1 MNEDLK
7 INQGGN
13 SITLREFGVQQG
25 SSCNG
30 TPTAIK
36 EPLNVVFDQY
46 IRDQKDIQT
55 RSNDLLNSK
64 KSQISEIENATS
76 KARNGI
82 SEKEQKIRTIEET
95 IKHKES
101 EISDIKESKDAATGI
116 VPFVIGAFIVIL
128 LTLYLF
134 VFYSSTGYS
143 ALFGVKPGNTG
154 FINPNVFMEGVEKGG
169 GVIAMLILFP
179 VIFLGLGFL
188 IHDAIERKKYFFI
201 SMIIGFTF
209 LTDALIGYK
218 ITQNIYQIEYQS
230 GLHDIEWQPIFVF
243 NEINFYI
250 ILSLGFIVYLIWGA
264 LLHYVLSKY
273 KEISEPERIISLKR
287 EIEKLR
293 VEIGQLN
300 EGIAIMKNEIA
311 DLEKNKSNLQRD
323 IDDILSGKLIVDPN
337 VLDSYVGQFMGGW
350 LGYIG
355 LLHANNQQLCTEM
368 MQNSIDEKD
377 RWFNT
382 KITIKY

>member
-1 MNEDLK
+1 MSEDLK

-13 SITLREFGVQQG
+13 SIPLREFGVQQG
-25 SSCNG
+25 SSFNG
-30 TPTAIK
+30 TPTAVK
-36 EPLNVVFDQY
+36 EPLNVVFEQY

-64 KSQISEIENATS
+64 KSQISEIENAIS
-76 KARNGI
+76 KVRNGI
-82 SEKEQKIRTIEET
+82 SEKEQRIHTTEEA

-116 VPFVIGAFIVIL
+116 VPFVIGAFIVTL

-209 LTDALIGYK
+209 FTDALIGYK

-230 GLHDIEWQPIFVF
+230 GLHDLEWQPMFVF
-243 NEINFYI
+243 KEINFYI
-250 ILSLGFIVYLIWGA
+250 VLALGFIVYLIWGA

-293 VEIGQLN
+293 TEIGLLN
-300 EGIAIMKNEIA
+300 EGIAGMKNEIA
-311 DLEKNKSNLQRD
+311 DLEKNKSAVQRD
-323 IDDILSGKLIVDPN
+323 IDDILSGKLVVDPN

-368 MQNSIDEKD
+368 MQKSIDEKD

-382 KITIKY
+382 KIIK

>member
-7 INQGGN
+7 INRGGN
-13 SITLREFGVQQG
+13 SIPLREYGVQE
-25 SSCNG
+25 SSACNG
-30 TPTAIK
+30 NSTTIK
-36 EPLNVVFDQY
+36 EPLNVVFEQY
-46 IRDQKDIQT
+46 VRDQKDQQT

-64 KSQISEIENATS
+64 KSQHSEIENAIA
-76 KARNGI
+76 KVRNGI
-82 SEKEQKIRTIEET
+82 SEKEQKIHSAEST
-95 IKHKES
+95 IKQKET

-154 FINPNVFMEGVEKGG
+154 FINPNVFTEGANKGG

-201 SMIIGFTF
+201 SMIISFTF

-218 ITQNIYQIEYQS
+218 ITPNIYQIEYQN
-230 GLHDIEWQPIFVF
+230 GLHDLEWKPSFVF
-243 NEINFYI
+243 QEINFYI
-250 ILSLGFIVYLIWGA
+250 VLALGFIVYLIWGA

-287 EIEKLR
+287 EIDR
-293 VEIGQLN
+293 IRAEINLLN
-300 EGIAIMKNEIA
+300 EGIASLKNEIA
-311 DLEKNKSNLQRD
+311 DLEKNKSAVQRE
-323 IDDILSGKLIVDPN
+323 IDNILSGKLVIDPN
-337 VLDSYVGQFMGGW
+337 VLDSYIGQFMSGW

-355 LLHANNQQLCTEM
+355 LLYTNNQQLCTEM
-368 MQNSIDEKD
+368 MQKSIDDKGV
-377 RWFNT
+377 WFNS
-382 KITIKY
+382 KIAN

>member
-1 MNEDLK
+1 MSEDLK

-13 SITLREFGVQQG
+13 SIPLREFGVQQG
-25 SSCNG
+25 SSFNG
-30 TPTAIK
+30 TPTALK
-36 EPLNVVFDQY
+36 EPLNVVFEQY

-64 KSQISEIENATS
+64 KSQISEIENAIS
-76 KARNGI
+76 KVRNGI
-82 SEKEQKIRTIEET
+82 SEKEQRIHTTEEA

-116 VPFVIGAFIVIL
+116 VPFVIGAFIVTL

-209 LTDALIGYK
+209 FTDALIGYK

-230 GLHDIEWQPIFVF
+230 GLHDLEWQPMFVF
-243 NEINFYI
+243 KEINFYI
-250 ILSLGFIVYLIWGA
+250 VLALGFIVYLIWGA

-293 VEIGQLN
+293 AEIGQLN
-300 EGIAIMKNEIA
+300 EGIAAMKNEIA
-311 DLEKNKSNLQRD
+311 DLEKNKSAVQRD
-323 IDDILSGKLIVDPN
+323 IDDILSGKMVVDPN

-368 MQNSIDEKD
+368 MQKSIDEKD

-382 KITIKY
+382 KITK

>member
-1 MNEDLK
+1 MSEDLK
-7 INQGGN
+7 IYRGGN
-13 SITLREFGVQQG
+13 SIPLREFGVQEG
-25 SSCNG
+25 SACNG
-30 TPTAIK
+30 TSKAIK
-36 EPLNVVFDQY
+36 EPLNVVFEQY
-46 IRDQKDIQT
+46 VRDQKDIQT

-64 KSQISEIENATS
+64 KSQIGEVENAIS
-76 KARNGI
+76 KIQNGI
-82 SEKEQKIRTIEET
+82 IEKEQRIQNTEEA
-95 IKHKES
+95 IKQRES

-143 ALFGVKPGNTG
+143 ALFGVKAGNTG
-154 FINPNVFMEGVEKGG
+154 FINPNVFTEGANKGG

-188 IHDAIERKKYFFI
+188 IHDAIERKKFFFI

-209 LTDALIGYK
+209 VTDALIGYK
-218 ITQNIYQIEYQS
+218 ITQNIYQLEFQS
-230 GLHDIEWQPIFVF
+230 GLHDVEWQPIFVF
-243 NEINFYI
+243 EEINFYI
-250 ILSLGFIVYLIWGA
+250 ILALGFIVYLIWGA
-264 LLHYVLSKY
+264 LLHYVLSKF

-293 VEIGQLN
+293 VEIGYLH
-300 EGIAIMKNEIA
+300 EVIVPMKNEIA
-311 DLEKNKSNLQRD
+311 DLEKKKSVVQRE
-323 IDDILSGKLIVDPN
+323 IDDILSGKLVVDPN

-355 LLHANNQQLCTEM
+355 LLHANNNQLCTEM
-368 MQNSIDEKD
+368 MQKSIDEKD
-377 RWFNT
+377 FWFNS
-382 KITIKY
+382 KINK